1 MTFEEAMN
9 YKMSY
14 DKTKINDVL
23 ESKEFEV
30 DGVDAKSFIILTA
43 IFYFLIEITNI
54 IGWGFA
60 LYMASSPLNLPF
72 FALNDSYYKL
82 IQTDATINPGNS
94 GGPLLNIKGELI
106 GINSWKY
113 AEEEIEGMGFA
124 IPIHIVKLTFPKYFS

>member
-1 MTFEEAMN
+1 MTFKEAMN

-14 DKTKINDVL
+14 DKIKINDTL

-60 LYMASSPLNLPF
+60 LYMTSSPLNLPF
-72 FALNDSYYKL
+72 FALFIL
-82 IQTDATINPGNS
+82 IPVLAFYVNWLVGS
-94 GGPLLNIKGELI
+94 VI
-106 GINSWKY
+106 GIVNRWVTSYWTIKRLCFLLSLKTVVVVV
-113 AEEEIEGMGFA
+113 ANCG
-124 IPIHIVKLTFPKYFS
+124 IHYYLN

>member
-1 MTFEEAMN
+1 MTFKEAMN

-14 DKTKINDVL
+14 DKTKINDAL

-30 DGVDAKSFIILTA
+30 DGGDAKFFIILTA

-72 FALNDSYYKL
+72 FALFIL
-82 IQTDATINPGNS
+82 IPVLAFCVNWLVGS
-94 GGPLLNIKGELI
+94 VI
-106 GINSWKY
+106 GIVNRWVTSYWTIKRLCFLLSLKTVVVVV
-113 AEEEIEGMGFA
+113 ANCG
-124 IPIHIVKLTFPKYFS
+124 IHYYLN